1 MDVLGREDV
10 HDLGEDILQEGEGLF
25 LAYAKD
31 IFGHAPAGPNLIGT
45 AGAAQFR
52 IGGEGGD
59 HVAGQVDLGD
69 DGDVALGGIG
79 HDLAHLVLGVEA
91 AVADAVVGVEV
102 LADAG
107 SVAPGTHFRE
117 LGVLFDL
124 HAPALVLGE
133 VPVEAV
139 EFVGGGDVDIALGLL
154 DAPEM
159 AAGIQVDA
167 AVVETRGV
175 QDAHIREDP
184 VCMDLLA
191 PVDFRRKHLLEGLD
205 GIKEAAEG
213 RCFHGD
219 TLVIDIQGIFLRTQ
233 VRVRDETDFLAGLF
247 GAQGGFLSGNL
258 VQLVPEIGDGLVAG
272 LVQGSVGIEI
282 LAGEVEGSLGEGDV
296 VGHGDHTEGLRLLRG
311 GAGHGEHQGEE

>member
-1 MDVLGREDV
+1 MLGVALESEFLDPGLTQRAVLPAHLRALVTADVDVLGREDV

-31 IFGHAPAGPNLIGT
+31 IFGHAPAGPDFVRT

-59 HVAGQVDLGD
+59 HVAGEVDLRD

-79 HDLAHLVLGVEA
+79 HDLAHLLLGVEA

-154 DAPEM
+154 DAPEVT
-159 AAGIQVDA
+159 AGIQVDA
-167 AVVETRGV
+167 AVVEARGV
-175 QDAHIREDP
+175 QDASH
-184 VCMDLLA
+184 
-191 PVDFRRKHLLEGLD
+191 
-205 GIKEAAEG
+205 
-213 RCFHGD
+213 
-219 TLVIDIQGIFLRTQ
+219 
-233 VRVRDETDFLAGLF
+233 
-247 GAQGGFLSGNL
+247 
-258 VQLVPEIGDGLVAG
+258 
-272 LVQGSVGIEI
+272 
-282 LAGEVEGSLGEGDV
+282 
-296 VGHGDHTEGLRLLRG
+296 RG
-311 GAGHGEHQGEE
+311 GPSLHGPSCPRRSPPEASA